1 MVASVLR
8 LIALMNMF
16 DCLQCYLQGPI
27 RALGV
32 QDRASYF
39 ALACYY
45 LVGVPMAAVLGIV
58 LDFGVMGL
66 QGGMAI
72 AVLIQAIAYIFII
85 RCSNWQKIADK
96 AEERIKNEAN
106 QV

>member
-1 MVASVLR
+1 
-8 LIALMNMF
+8 
-16 DCLQCYLQGPI
+16 
-27 RALGV
+27 
-32 QDRASYF
+32 
-39 ALACYY
+39 
-45 LVGVPMAAVLGIV
+45 MAVVLGIV